1 MVFNQLSKSVSIVT
15 RHSTI
20 AKQTMDSF
28 NEYGNTH
35 SYKKVNHKKN
45 IECKIDL
52 LCNIFAKP
60 DAHLDVFVRC
70 INKIYN
76 KRCNTQ
82 YKNKHHLQ
90 QDKGKKKVR
99 KFISSISFFFCWYS
113 RSAPYSTLI
122 FHEDEKKTLKNAY
135 YK

>member
-1 MVFNQLSKSVSIVT
+1 MGN
-15 RHSTI
+15 
-20 AKQTMDSF
+20 
-28 NEYGNTH
+28 GNTH

-60 DAHLDVFVRC
+60 DAHLDVFIRC
-70 INKIYN
+70 INEIYN

-90 QDKGKKKVR
+90 QDKQI
-99 KFISSISFFFCWYS
+99 KFISSNCFLTPPLLAL
-113 RSAPYSTLI
+113 RSTLI
-122 FHEDEKKTLKNAY
+122 L
-135 YK
+135 